1 VRIPSWDE
9 VKSFFL
15 TLFLKILPFISGV
28 LIVGF
33 ELYRHFMGK
42 ATDTAQMTVI
52 LGVGLFLI
60 VLAQFEKLQELSV
73 LGLTV
78 KLKETIKEAEA
89 TIEQVKELAL
99 LLGQPLSE
107 VVLKVGTWNS
117 GFSIQE
123 LIDYRHK
130 LEEYYQRMGVPQ
142 TKIDVTFN
150 QYNKMIRLRYAFE
163 ILKAINNLVN
173 KLRAEGTLVDDKGAS
188 VIFIQSLNNA
198 LTEKSKEQY
207 KEALERFEELSFP
220 DEATKAEV
228 LKNIQIIGAYINDE
242 ELPSCPS

>member
-9 VKSFFL
+9 IKSFFL
-15 TLFLKILPFISGV
+15 ILALKILPFVSGV

-89 TIEQVKELAL
+89 TIEQVRELAL
-99 LLGQPLSE
+99 LLGQPLTKC
-107 VVLKVGTWNS
+107 VLRMGTWGGSFNS
-117 GFSIQE
+117 QE
-123 LIDYRHK
+123 LIQYK
-130 LEEYYQRMGVPQ
+130 NELETYYQRMGI
-142 TKIDVTFN
+142 TKDKIEKTIGPFQEIVNYRYSNELFKNFKENLYQVHLGDIPATSDKDQLCKLVLSAIDT
-150 QYNKMIRLRYAFE
+150 
-163 ILKAINNLVN
+163 
-173 KLRAEGTLVDDKGAS
+173 
-188 VIFIQSLNNA
+188 
-198 LTEKSKEQY
+198 KSKAEYQ
-207 KEALERFEELSFP
+207 KALLLFEELTFP

-242 ELPSCPS
+242 ELPSYPS